1 MSILVRDVM
10 VRDVAYV
17 AIPGSRDDVLK
28 TLQDRKVSGVPVIK
42 KGEVVGM
49 ITRTDLLR
57 NREEDQTA
65 LLMTRDPVVISPD
78 KSIVEASRLLILHDI
93 RRLPVV
99 EGKELVGIITVAD
112 IVRVAADLGIKE
124 SIEPYLE
131 KETVVLWSEM
141 PLSVAGS
148 IMEFAA
154 VEACPVID
162 SNLRLVGMIS
172 DRDLIKTSV
181 IEDTVEKTDMSAD
194 DGEDTWMWDRVMQTI
209 SKYYTVSR
217 IKLKNILVSE
227 AMVPPIMA
235 YKKDEVGKC
244 ASTMHKNR
252 IDQMPVVTSSGKLMG
267 MLKDKDILMALVDC
281 SQRATGANRAF
292 LLNNSHTMAGFFFP
306 LAIPAIRSASKYLKR
321 DPVMEQRKWL
331 EECRRSSGRRTGK
344 HTRERSWTHSPEA
357 LLFLPVEIY
366 HLLSVAS
373 RNHPSLGL

>member
-1 MSILVRDVM
+1 M
-10 VRDVAYV
+10 VRDVAHV

-28 TLQDRKVSGVPVIK
+28 TLQDHKVSGVPVIK
-42 KGEVVGM
+42 KDEVVGM

-65 LLMTRDPVVISPD
+65 LLMTRDPVVINPD
-78 KSIVEASRLLILHDI
+78 KSIVEASRLLIKHDI

-99 EGKELVGIITVAD
+99 EDKKLVGIITVAD

-124 SIEPYLE
+124 SIESYLE

-141 PLSVAGS
+141 PLAVAGS

-162 SNLRLVGMIS
+162 SSLKLVGMIS

-181 IEDTVEKTDMSAD
+181 IEDTVEKTDMSAN

-217 IKLKNILVSE
+217 IKLKNIPVSE
-227 AMVPPIMA
+227 AMVLPITA
-235 YKKDEVGKC
+235 YKKDEVSKC
-244 ASTMHKNR
+244 AATMHKNR

-267 MLKDKDILMALVDC
+267 MLKDKDILMALVDH
-281 SQRATGANRAF
+281 SQRAT
-292 LLNNSHTMAGFFFP
+292 
-306 LAIPAIRSASKYLKR
+306 
-321 DPVMEQRKWL
+321 V
-331 EECRRSSGRRTGK
+331 
-344 HTRERSWTHSPEA
+344 
-357 LLFLPVEIY
+357 
-366 HLLSVAS
+366 
-373 RNHPSLGL
+373 

>member
-1 MSILVRDVM
+1 MSILVRDIM
-10 VRDVAYV
+10 VRDVAHV

-28 TLQDRKVSGVPVIK
+28 ALQDHKVSGVPVIK

-57 NREEDQTA
+57 NRDEDQTA
-65 LLMTRDPVVISPD
+65 LLMTRDPVVISPE
-78 KSIVEASRLLILHDI
+78 KSIVEASRLLIRHDI

-99 EGKELVGIITVAD
+99 DGIKLVGIITVAD

-141 PLSVAGS
+141 PLAVAGS

-162 SNLRLVGMIS
+162 SNLKLVGMIS

-181 IEDTVEKTDMSAD
+181 IEDTVEKTDMSAN

-227 AMVPPIMA
+227 AMVPPITA

-244 ASTMHKNR
+244 AAKMHKNR
-252 IDQMPVVTSSGKLMG
+252 IDQMPVVTSNGRLMG
-267 MLKDKDILMALVDC
+267 MLKDKDILMALVDY
-281 SQRATGANRAF
+281 SQKAT
-292 LLNNSHTMAGFFFP
+292 
-306 LAIPAIRSASKYLKR
+306 
-321 DPVMEQRKWL
+321 V
-331 EECRRSSGRRTGK
+331 
-344 HTRERSWTHSPEA
+344 
-357 LLFLPVEIY
+357 
-366 HLLSVAS
+366 
-373 RNHPSLGL
+373 

>member
-1 MSILVRDVM
+1 VSILVRDVM
-10 VRDVAYV
+10 VRDVAHV

-28 TLQDRKVSGVPVIK
+28 TLQDHKVSGVPVIK

-57 NREEDQTA
+57 NRDEDQTA
-65 LLMTRDPVVISPD
+65 LLMTRDPVVISPE
-78 KSIVEASRLLILHDI
+78 KSIVEASRLLIRHDI

-99 EGKELVGIITVAD
+99 EGIKLVGIITIAD

-131 KETVVLWSEM
+131 KETAVLWSEM

-154 VEACPVID
+154 VEASPVID
-162 SNLRLVGMIS
+162 SSLKLVGMIS

-181 IEDTVEKTDMSAD
+181 IEDTVEKTDMSAN

-227 AMVPPIMA
+227 AMVPPITD

-244 ASTMHKNR
+244 AAIMHKNR
-252 IDQMPVVTSSGKLMG
+252 IDQMPVVTSSGRLMG
-267 MLKDKDILMALVDC
+267 MLKDKDILMALVDY
-281 SQRATGANRAF
+281 SQRAT
-292 LLNNSHTMAGFFFP
+292 
-306 LAIPAIRSASKYLKR
+306 
-321 DPVMEQRKWL
+321 V
-331 EECRRSSGRRTGK
+331 
-344 HTRERSWTHSPEA
+344 
-357 LLFLPVEIY
+357 
-366 HLLSVAS
+366 
-373 RNHPSLGL
+373 